1 MCPANVGTYL
11 LVVHV
16 VHVVN
21 RKKKKK
27 RKKEKEEKGTLFK
40 KIKKERGLLV
50 QPLVCVFFKST
61 TVVKVESRKQIFFYF
76 NKIIFVKIY
85 CGLYHDGTV
94 LCVEPYLRVQL

>member
-1 MCPANVGTYL
+1 MLVHIYL

-27 RKKEKEEKGTLFK
+27 RKKEKEEEKGTLFK

-61 TVVKVESRKQIFFYF
+61 TVVKVESK
-76 NKIIFVKIY
+76 K
-85 CGLYHDGTV
+85 
-94 LCVEPYLRVQL
+94 

>member
-16 VHVVN
+16 VHVAN

-61 TVVKVESRKQIFFYF
+61 TVVKVESK
-76 NKIIFVKIY
+76 K
-85 CGLYHDGTV
+85 
-94 LCVEPYLRVQL
+94 

>member
-50 QPLVCVFFKST
+50 QASCVCVLQKHHRC
-61 TVVKVESRKQIFFYF
+61 KSRK
-76 NKIIFVKIY
+76 
-85 CGLYHDGTV
+85 
-94 LCVEPYLRVQL
+94 